1 VNKAPRNSVPRP
13 GPTRQAPCAPSGRR
27 PGFTLIEL
35 LTVIMIITMLVGI
48 ALPSLLELRKQFMR
62 TESLSY
68 IRQIQGGIG
77 LYYADFGPKDPN
89 STQGYPP
96 SSASVAGSAFSGWQG
111 REILCF
117 LLLGYADDA
126 GNDGGPNLS
135 NFTQDDGFNGPGF
148 RLAQGGQVYG
158 PYVSERLPRRY
169 ETEHSRSRFVFV
181 DAFDNPFHYYLS
193 IPYSVPPQYSSGDD
207 DYGPGTGGKGSFD
220 KYAKKPP
227 GFTEFYRRDFILCSP
242 GPDHE
247 WGFKTDGNPDPTS
260 DDITNFLKEAN

>member
-1 VNKAPRNSVPRP
+1 
-13 GPTRQAPCAPSGRR
+13 
-27 PGFTLIEL
+27 
-35 LTVIMIITMLVGI
+35 
-48 ALPSLLELRKQFMR
+48 MR

-89 STQGYPP
+89 GTQGYPP
-96 SSASVAGSAFSGWQG
+96 SSASAAGSAFSGWQG

-126 GNDGGPNLS
+126 GNDGGPTLS

-148 RLAQGGQVYG
+148 RLVQGGKVYG

-181 DAFDNPFHYYLS
+181 DAFDNPFHYYL
-193 IPYSVPPQYSSGDD
+193 YSDPVGYSSGDD

-220 KYAKKPP
+220 KYTKKPP
-227 GFTEFYRRDFILCSP
+227 GFTTEFYRRDFILCSP

-247 WGFKTDGNPDPTS
+247 WGFKADGNPDPTS